1 MPGDV
6 AYVVAALPGDR
17 FCRSPALVA
26 TRHLSARDPGGGV
39 RAIAQENDED
49 PEQSGRDQA
58 AEDGGEV
65 AEGMGF
71 EPTIGV
77 FPL

>member
-1 MPGDV
+1 LFGNFP
-6 AYVVAALPGDR
+6 R
-17 FCRSPALVA
+17 QS
-26 TRHLSARDPGGGV
+26 RD
-39 RAIAQENDED
+39 
-49 PEQSGRDQA
+49 GRGKPQRL
-58 AEDGGEV
+58 